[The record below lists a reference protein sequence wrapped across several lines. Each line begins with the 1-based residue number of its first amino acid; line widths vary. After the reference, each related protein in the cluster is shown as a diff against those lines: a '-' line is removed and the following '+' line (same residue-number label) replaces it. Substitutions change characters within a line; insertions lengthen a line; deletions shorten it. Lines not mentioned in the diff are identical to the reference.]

1 MSVLGALGLGMS
13 AASGIFG
20 AIKASK
26 AAAAQKK
33 AIAKQE
39 AKNDAWYN
47 NQYYQNYMDSTE
59 AKSAMQRVKET
70 LQRENADARAQAAVS
85 GATPEAAVAQQRA
98 NQQSLENTATT
109 LAGNAT
115 QRKNYVD
122 SVNQANQQQIHNA
135 QMQQAQADETGAS
148 QVMNNGLNLIGSA
161 LSMYDDGKVDKSLT
175 KGGGVPATHTDA
187 SLSNPNGKIYYK

>member
-1 MSVLGALGLGMS
+1 MLLSAIGLGLN

-20 AIKASK
+20 AIKANK
-26 AAAAQKK
+26 AKK
-33 AIAKQE
+33 AQQREIAKKE

-59 AKSAMQRVKET
+59 AQSAMRRVSDT

-85 GATPEAAVAQQRA
+85 GATPEAAVAQQKA
-98 NQQSLENTATT
+98 NQQSLENTAAT

-122 SVNQANQQQIHNA
+122 SVNQANEQQVQQA
-135 QMQQAQADETGAS
+135 KMEQAQADEKGAS
-148 QVMNNGLNLIGSA
+148 QVMNNGLSLIGSA
-161 LSMYDDGKVDKSLT
+161 LSMYDNGKVDKSLA
-175 KGGGVPATHTDA
+175 KGGGVSGTYTDA
-187 SLSNPNGKIYYK
+187 SPSNLNGKIYIK

>member
-1 MSVLGALGLGMS
+1 MGILSGLGLGLS

-20 AIKASK
+20 AIKANK
-26 AAAAQKK
+26 AAKKQKRE
-33 AIAKQE
+33 IAKQE

-59 AKSAMQRVKET
+59 AQSAMQRVKQT

-98 NQQSLENTATT
+98 NQQSLETTAAT

-122 SVNQANQQQIHNA
+122 SVNQANQQQIQNA
-135 QMQQAQADETGAS
+135 KIGQAQADETGAS
-148 QVMNNGLNLIGSA
+148 QVMSNGLNLIGPA

-175 KGGGVPATHTDA
+175 KGRGVLNTYTDA
-187 SLSNPNGKIYYK
+187 SLSNQNGKIYIK